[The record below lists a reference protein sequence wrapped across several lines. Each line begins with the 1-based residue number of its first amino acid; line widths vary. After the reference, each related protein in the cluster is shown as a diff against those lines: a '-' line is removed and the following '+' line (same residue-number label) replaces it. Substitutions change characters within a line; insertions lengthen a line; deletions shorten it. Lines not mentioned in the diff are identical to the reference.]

1 MKIESIPSYS
11 IAYIRHTSPYGAGN
25 VQTME
30 RLKALAKANQLLGDD
45 SVILGIAQDD
55 PRTTKPEDCR
65 YDVCLVIPDDYRFFD
80 DTVSYGTIAGGK
92 YAVFTVD
99 HTAESVQ
106 KAWGEI
112 FPALQ
117 RQGLAIDAA
126 QPVIERYAAKLV
138 QNHFCEICVPVY

>member
-1 MKIESIPSYS
+1 MKIECIPSYS
-11 IAYIRHTSPYGAGN
+11 IAYIRHTGPYGAGN
-25 VQTME
+25 IQTME
-30 RLKALAKANQLLGDD
+30 RLKAWAKAHQLLDDD
-45 SVILGIAQDD
+45 SILLGIVQDD

-65 YDVCLVIPDDYRFFD
+65 YDVCLVIPNDACIRD
-80 DTVSYGTIAGGK
+80 DTVSYGTIIGGK

-112 FPALQ
+112 FSELA
-117 RQGLAIDAA
+117 RQGLQVDAA

-138 QNHFCEICVPVY
+138 VNHLCEICVPVY